1 MSDFKKAAETPPDVE
16 KAPSVT
22 SQTEAGRGYETP
34 GAADNTLKRQLK
46 DRHVAMISIGGASIH
61 IPPRSIRA
69 VAKSP
74 LGVIGT
80 GLFLGTASSLRN
92 GGPVGLLLG
101 YTVKTPPPISLRRLA
116 RTDCFIFVF

>member
-1 MSDFKKAAETPPDVE
+1 MSDDFKKAAETPPDVE

-22 SQTEAGRGYETP
+22 YASQTEAGRGYETA

-101 YTVKTPPPISLRRLA
+101 YTVKTHLPHLS
-116 RTDCFIFVF
+116 